1 MNNPVFVRKNVIAR
15 AFVTAVASLCL
26 VSCGAGDVECEIDAV
41 FTDKQQSEI
50 RRAAAT
56 WNAFTVR
63 EVTFAPEGE
72 GDWLILP
79 AKVTLD
85 RLGYAQRKRRLIRI
99 NPVTPD
105 DQVYAVALHEFG
117 HALGLGHVK
126 KGVMD
131 PDRQT
136 IEFSEDDMAECRRA
150 GACPD

>member
-1 MNNPVFVRKNVIAR
+1 MNKPVFVVKNVVACGLF
-15 AFVTAVASLCL
+15 AFSSLWL
-26 VSCGAGDVECEIDAV
+26 TSCGAGDVECEIDAV
-41 FTDKQQSEI
+41 FTDQQQAEI

-56 WNAFTVR
+56 WNAFTTRV
-63 EVTFAPEGE
+63 VTFAPEGE
-72 GDWLILP
+72 GDWLILS

-99 NPVTPD
+99 NPATPD

-126 KGVMD
+126 QGVMD

-136 IEFSEDDMAECRRA
+136 IVFSEDDMAECRRA
-150 GACPD
+150 SACPD

>member
-1 MNNPVFVRKNVIAR
+1 MNEPVFIRNILSCGLL
-15 AFVTAVASLCL
+15 AVVSLCV
-26 VSCGAGDVECEIDAV
+26 VSCGEGDVECEIDAV
-41 FTDKQQSEI
+41 FTERQQSEI
-50 RRAAAT
+50 RRAASH
-56 WNAFTVR
+56 WNAFTTR
-63 EVTFAPEGE
+63 AVTFAPEGE
-72 GDWLILP
+72 GDWIILS

-85 RLGYAQRKRRLIRI
+85 RLGYAQRKRRIIRI

-136 IEFSEDDMAECRRA
+136 IVFSEDDMAECRRA

>member
-1 MNNPVFVRKNVIAR
+1 MGRPLFVRTCRVGRGLLAL
-15 AFVTAVASLCL
+15 ASLWL
-26 VSCGAGDVECEIDAV
+26 TSCGAGDVECEIDAV
-41 FTDKQQSEI
+41 FTDQQQAEI
-50 RRAAAT
+50 RRAAAD
-56 WNAFTVR
+56 WNKFTTRV
-63 EVTFAPEGE
+63 VTFAPEGE

-126 KGVMD
+126 QGVMD

-136 IEFSEDDMAECRRA
+136 IVFSDDDMAECRRA